1 MTFTLDRAKPHT
13 IKKFEIISEYVDAWA
28 RKILGFP
35 KSEGIVYVDCMSNSG
50 YYYDVDGNVVEG
62 TAVRVAKRLNS
73 LAENYPGKTVSVIFN
88 DIDPEKINY
97 LKEKIES
104 LSLSNISITYYKK
117 DCAELLNRLK
127 LSTLRNRNLL
137 LVYDPFQARIHWD
150 ALTKYLNFW
159 GEVIINHMVSDTA
172 RGAKTAVK
180 HEKIAKY
187 ESTYKMP
194 IKEIIDIC
202 DDREKLDER
211 VKSIIGDLV
220 KDNPRDHYLASFPF
234 FNRNNGLVYNLLHST
249 SNVEGFKLFKKTAW
263 NVFGDKSSGKNT
275 HGQETQMAIDLD
287 NGSIITSNTD
297 YKCLTVSDIA
307 KYVYDKY
314 SSRGK
319 VEVSVVYQDL
329 DMHPIFP
336 SEGYKDKIKK
346 ELKEFYSVKE
356 KKENGKRFFVFSQV
370 IQWETVK

>member
-1 MTFTLDRAKPHT
+1 MGRNT
-13 IKKFEIISEYVDAWA
+13 VD
-28 RKILGFP
+28 
-35 KSEGIVYVDCMSNSG
+35 
-50 YYYDVDGNVVEG
+50 
-62 TAVRVAKRLNS
+62 
-73 LAENYPGKTVSVIFN
+73 
-88 DIDPEKINY
+88 
-97 LKEKIES
+97 
-104 LSLSNISITYYKK
+104 
-117 DCAELLNRLK
+117 
-127 LSTLRNRNLL
+127 
-137 LVYDPFQARIHWD
+137 Q
-150 ALTKYLNFW
+150 
-159 GEVIINHMVSDTA
+159 
-172 RGAKTAVK
+172 
-180 HEKIAKY
+180 
-187 ESTYKMP
+187 
-194 IKEIIDIC
+194 
-202 DDREKLDER
+202 
-211 VKSIIGDLV
+211 
-220 KDNPRDHYLASFPF
+220 
-234 FNRNNGLVYNLLHST
+234 
-249 SNVEGFKLFKKTAW
+249 AW